1 MLSRG
6 LMFEI
11 LHHLRRIKLLN
22 VDLKW
27 WPNKKEQFRVDH
39 AGWEHNQQKC
49 WIVCRLSSAIPWG
62 SSEAWIFARSRGTNE
77 RSEDSSVA
85 WILKVHYVSKN
96 TVTFIDIPIYL
107 LVIEY
112 WFVYCRSII
121 VILKKVAC
129 FWFAS
134 LCLDW
139 QLLSWKSS
147 WPPPKRWAI
156 QWNHEPHWTT
166 SIPPISQCL
175 QKFIPKIVGF
185 SILNHHFHLNTVN
198 GRNPSPVGW

>member
-1 MLSRG
+1 MS
-6 LMFEI
+6 
-11 LHHLRRIKLLN
+11 
-22 VDLKW
+22 KW
-27 WPNKKEQFRVDH
+27 NDGNKKEQFRVDH

-49 WIVCRLSSAIPWG
+49 WIVCWLSSAIPWG

-77 RSEDSSVA
+77 KSEDSSVT
-85 WILKVHYVSKN
+85 WILKVHCVSNSKN

-107 LVIEY
+107 LVINIDSFTVDRLLSS
-112 WFVYCRSII
+112 W
-121 VILKKVAC
+121 KKLRE

-134 LCLDW
+134 VGCLDW

-185 SILNHHFHLNTVN
+185 STIIF
-198 GRNPSPVGW
+198 S